1 MPHGTTQAAAKSRRA
16 PRALSEQFG
25 QISMRSGSV
34 STRDRW

>member
-1 MPHGTTQAAAKSRRA
+1 MHVAAKNSRA
-16 PRALSEQFG
+16 PRTLSEQFG